1 MIRYKKFANGF
12 EYIEVTNAAASAKV
26 ALQGAHIFEYAKKHQ
41 ENLLWLSS
49 KSLFEE
55 GVAIRGGIPICWP
68 RFGSTDESMMQH
80 GFARTSLFS
89 LVSAKELNATT
100 TELHLR
106 LSDSKES
113 RALWNHMFVLDIK
126 ISIGETLQISLETK
140 NLDEK
145 AFMITEA
152 LHSYF
157 RVSHIENIWIEGL
170 EKSYYLDTLI
180 DEKHK
185 ESQSIRVNAEIDRVY
200 MDTDDRVALFDKERK
215 IELKT
220 LGSASTVIWNPWR
233 EKCAQMSYMNKDA
246 YLEFICIESANA
258 FDDFVMVQSKK
269 THTLQLSIS
278 F

>member
-1 MIRYKKFANGF
+1 MITHKKFENGF

-26 ALQGAHIFEYAKKHQ
+26 ALQGAHIFEYAKKRQ
-41 ENLLWLSS
+41 ENLLWLST
-49 KSLFEE
+49 KTLFEE

-68 RFGSTDESMMQH
+68 RFGSNDESMMQH

-89 LVSAKELNATT
+89 LVSAKDLNATT
-100 TELHLR
+100 TELHFR

-113 RALWNHMFVLDIK
+113 RALWNHMFVLDVK
-126 ISIGETLQISLETK
+126 IIIGETLQISLETK
-140 NLDEK
+140 NLDQK

-170 EKSYYLDTLI
+170 QKSYYIDTLL
-180 DEKHK
+180 DEKRK

-200 MDTDDRVALFDKERK
+200 MDTDDSVILFDRMRK
-215 IELKT
+215 VELKT
-220 LGSASTVIWNPWR
+220 QGSASTVVWNPWR
-233 EKCAQMSYMNKDA
+233 EKCAQMPYMSKDA

-269 THTLQLSIS
+269 THILELTIS